1 MKGRVAGK
9 SDNQETSD
17 AGLEGTGPNLS
28 VNRHGSLISA
38 SNDQNL
44 SNILHQIKSS
54 KSPVSNFLF
63 S

>member
-17 AGLEGTGPNLS
+17 TGLEGTGQNLS
-28 VNRHGSLISA
+28 VNRHGNLISV

-44 SNILHQIKSS
+44 CNILHQIKSS
-54 KSPVSNFLF
+54 KSLVSNFLF